1 MKKMIKF
8 FALAAIAALA
18 CVSCNK
24 EIEVSVASVED
35 GIKVAVVADMP
46 MTKTELTSATTIG
59 WSTGDKIDFVNSTAG
74 EKVASDAAAISDGKA
89 TFTGTVTNTG
99 TFYAYYPTSSRAL
112 INNHGEVKFEKNQYP
127 TDADTFDPAA
137 DVMVSSTFEVGAAG
151 SYSTDPATITFKRLG
166 AFLKVYFVDS
176 TTGSKLGG
184 EYASLVS
191 VQSDGEGKQQLV
203 GKMEVAPS
211 GIVNFVGQ
219 WYTVVAHYR
228 EGVFDVD
235 ADAAFLGVYPA
246 TLASGSQLIIKV
258 ETDKYSISKTVDMP
272 RTVALSGGDVLPIR
286 VTVTDGDLTAKK
298 LQRVWSMIS
307 TAGHNWG
314 TDIRVGDVYMNANDQ
329 ARSVAMDDDNIYL
342 PKSSAYP
349 AIFAVSIADK
359 SSISLLPTSGF
370 LGTTF
375 KSSFA
380 RIMKNED
387 GEVNGGKDILVVSN
401 LSAGEEAAPFE
412 IRAFNNGINNS
423 STRLAAFI
431 WDTANSVNDWRR
443 YGDRFFVTGTY
454 QSGAVYCPSFNAGK
468 SVILGITNG
477 ARSSVTQI
485 YTATKTEGIIDA
497 TVYPGGSKILFS
509 NASLGLWAASDGGTN
524 NGWTTYPAI
533 TAEAAQK
540 SFGYNFFT
548 YKGTSYIARVMLEDT
563 THARLQVFE
572 DPTGTEEGFLSAIS
586 AAPIA
591 EAPLQDL
598 SDYSVA
604 SPFSSG
610 QVDCAVRIISDQVYI
625 AALMSN
631 GGLSLFKLALD

>member
-24 EIEVSVASVED
+24 EIEVSVVPENE
-35 GIKVAVVADMP
+35 GINVTLRAEP
-46 MTKTELTSATTIG
+46 ITKTYIEGTTPKWKATDAIGVFTGADTQNHKFTNTSASGEDAVFNGSVT
-59 WSTGDKIDFVNSTAG
+59 SAG
-74 EKVASDAAAISDGKA
+74 
-89 TFTGTVTNTG
+89 TY
-99 TFYAYYPTSSRAL
+99 YAYYPYSTSGVNVEKGGADF
-112 INNHGEVKFEKNQYP
+112 KFPETQYP
-127 TDADTFDPAA
+127 TPTSFDGAA
-137 DVMVSSTFEVGAAG
+137 DLLLSESFSIA
-151 SYSTDPATITFKRLG
+151 STDPENISVRFRRLG
-166 AFLKVYFVDS
+166 AFLKFTFTDGTGGKLSGEHAAKVSVIVNNADDSKRPCPRVYVTPSGIGEVGSGMKTINAIYDDGVYELTASGKATWFGILPQTF
-176 TTGSKLGG
+176 TTGSTF
-184 EYASLVS
+184 AITI
-191 VQSDGEGKQQLV
+191 DTGK
-203 GKMEVAPS
+203 
-211 GIVNFVGQ
+211 
-219 WYTVVAHYR
+219 YT
-228 EGVFDVD
+228 
-235 ADAAFLGVYPA
+235 
-246 TLASGSQLIIKV
+246 
-258 ETDKYSISKTVDMP
+258 ISKTL
-272 RTVALSGGDVLPIR
+272 TLSSNVEVSAGDVLPIR
-286 VTVTDGDLTAKK
+286 VTITDGDLTAKK
-298 LQRVWSMIS
+298 LQRVWYMIS
-307 TAGHNWG
+307 RAGKNWG

-329 ARSVAMDDDNIYL
+329 ARSVAMDDEKIYL

-359 SSISLLPTSGF
+359 SSISLVSTTGF
-370 LGTTF
+370 TGTTF

-401 LSAGEEAAPFE
+401 LSAGNEDAPFE